1 METTE
6 KILKLAAGNRQQ
18 AFRVIEQSNVIG
30 CWQSVG
36 ARINLIGSLKT
47 GLLMKHRDI
56 DFHVYTPRLNVA
68 ESFRAMTRL
77 AENPR
82 IVKTEYVNLT
92 AEEDACLEWHAWY
105 QSDDGNT
112 WQIDMIHMAEG
123 CRWDGYFEKFADRIN
138 AAAGAEE
145 RKTILRLKYETPDDA
160 KIAGIEYYMAVLRD
174 GIENYDDF
182 VRWRQQQKTDGIIE
196 WMPEAAK

>member
-1 METTE
+1 
-6 KILKLAAGNRQQ
+6 
-18 AFRVIEQSNVIG
+18 
-30 CWQSVG
+30 
-36 ARINLIGSLKT
+36 
-47 GLLMKHRDI
+47 
-56 DFHVYTPRLNVA
+56 
-68 ESFRAMTRL
+68 
-77 AENPR
+77 
-82 IVKTEYVNLT
+82 
-92 AEEDACLEWHAWY
+92 
-105 QSDDGNT
+105 
-112 WQIDMIHMAEG
+112 MIHMAEG

-160 KIAGIEYYMAVLRD
+160 KIAGIEYYLAVLRD

>member
-1 METTE
+1 
-6 KILKLAAGNRQQ
+6 
-18 AFRVIEQSNVIG
+18 
-30 CWQSVG
+30 
-36 ARINLIGSLKT
+36 
-47 GLLMKHRDI
+47 MKHRDI

-182 VRWRQQQKTDGIIE
+182 VRWRQQQKRTASLSGCRKRQNNPP
-196 WMPEAAK
+196 PEILVCFLPAAYITFDVSEMTLYKN